1 MSYSNSVK
9 SHVKLALA
17 RAITQQFPL
26 LDNEDG
32 DGHVSLHIQCSDLIT
47 VSERAGCNMEFQRS
61 LGCIDQFHNA

>member
-17 RAITQQFPL
+17 RGITQQFPL

-32 DGHVSLHIQCSDLIT
+32 NGHVSLHIY
-47 VSERAGCNMEFQRS
+47 
-61 LGCIDQFHNA
+61 NAQI